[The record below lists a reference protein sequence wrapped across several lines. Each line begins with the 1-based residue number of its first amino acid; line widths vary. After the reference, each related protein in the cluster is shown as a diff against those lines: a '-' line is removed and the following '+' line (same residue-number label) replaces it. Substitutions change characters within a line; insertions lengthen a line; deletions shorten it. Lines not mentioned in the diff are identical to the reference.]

1 MKDIYKKI
9 FEAEVELRGSRAH
22 WLVGA
27 GFENPGERVVRMYA
41 KKEGRYLELIE
52 EGYSHME
59 AMDEVMM
66 SSPRHRGDQTSAR
79 EGITSPLDDLGD

>member
-1 MKDIYKKI
+1 MMEVYKKI
-9 FEAEVELRGSRAH
+9 FEAEIELRGSRAH

-41 KKEGRYLELIE
+41 KKERRYLELID

-59 AMDEVMM
+59 AMDEVLM
-66 SSPRHRGDQTSAR
+66 SSPRHRGDQTDAR
-79 EGITSPLDDLGD
+79 EGLTKPMDDLGD